1 VLPKYQFIANGL
13 YQARWGINLAAN
25 LVNRQGFSMSYHHRS
40 VATAD
45 PIAPRKDILV
55 VENVDD
61 FRLPSVTSLDFR
73 VGKEF
78 AFNRAR
84 LNFDLDIFNLL
95 NSSTVLG
102 RQYNLTA
109 TTANNVQEIMNPRI
123 LRLGVRFNF

>member
-1 VLPKYQFIANGL
+1 VTT
-13 YQARWGINLAAN
+13 
-25 LVNRQGFSMSYHHRS
+25 S
-40 VATAD
+40 D

-55 VENVDD
+55 VESVDD

-78 AFNRAR
+78 AFNRTR